1 MLFLFVKLNGAVTWI
16 MLERWLTSLKF
27 VDIMGRFTWRWV
39 TPVFAYYLFDEMFAS
54 ILWYAAGCFF
64 VCLLFSN
71 DMFLI
76 RKMLFVLKVHQFQ
89 IGSSTTYFMVWRTLL
104 KLVKCEY
111 CYAIMRY
118 FILVSSLLLIDNFL
132 VVNSITEFTVLLI
145 VVQIIL
151 CCL

>member
-64 VCLLFSN
+64 VCLSFSI

-76 RKMLFVLKVHQFQ
+76 RKMIFVLKVLL
-89 IGSSTTYFMVWRTLL
+89 IGSSTAYCMVWRALL
-104 KLVKCEY
+104 KLVKCMY
-111 CYAIMRY
+111 CYVIFHFGFK
-118 FILVSSLLLIDNFL
+118 FIANWSFFGS
-132 VVNSITEFTVLLI
+132 E
-145 VVQIIL
+145 
-151 CCL
+151 

>member
-64 VCLLFSN
+64 CLFIIFKWCVFNKENAFCTKSSSISN
-71 DMFLI
+71 WIFYNLLYGVADFT
-76 RKMLFVLKVHQFQ
+76 Q
-89 IGSSTTYFMVWRTLL
+89 IGQ
-104 KLVKCEY
+104 
-111 CYAIMRY
+111 MR
-118 FILVSSLLLIDNFL
+118 
-132 VVNSITEFTVLLI
+132 VLLCDI
-145 VVQIIL
+145 SFWFQVY
-151 CCL
+151 C